1 MLLKVLYINYTSL
14 LVCFLCFL
22 YTLIRKKIDQI
33 KTYNNFK
40 EVLMTISNVNE
51 WVGTINSANELT
63 LEEIYFIN
71 SVFGID
77 FFVGVNDELFCER
90 GIDVNY
96 H

>member
-1 MLLKVLYINYTSL
+1 
-14 LVCFLCFL
+14 
-22 YTLIRKKIDQI
+22 
-33 KTYNNFK
+33 
-40 EVLMTISNVNE
+40 MTISNVNE
-51 WVGTINSANELT
+51 WVGTISSTNELT